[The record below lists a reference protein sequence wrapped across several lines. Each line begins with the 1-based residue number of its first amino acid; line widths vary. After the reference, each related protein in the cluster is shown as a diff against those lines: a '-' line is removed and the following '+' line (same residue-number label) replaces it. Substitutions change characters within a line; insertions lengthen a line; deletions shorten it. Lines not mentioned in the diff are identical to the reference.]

1 MLCRMML
8 LNLLYLILQVLVI
21 IHMLIGALRYSILS
35 LLGLLNQLRRHR
47 IV

>member
-8 LNLLYLILQVLVI
+8 LDLLDLILQELVI
-21 IHMLIGALRYSILS
+21 IHLLRGGLWHSILS
-35 LLGLLNQLRRHR
+35 LLGVLNQLRRHL